1 MPINFIPTVW
11 SARLLANLEKALV
24 YSQPGV
30 VNKDYEGEIKA
41 AGISVKIASLGDV
54 SVNDYTRNTDLGDP
68 EELTDAEQTMV
79 IDQAKYFNFQID
91 DVDRAQARI
100 NYLDEAMRRAAYKL
114 RDGQDAYVATIM
126 DAAVPAA
133 NKIGSV
139 TTPKVPTKAD
149 AYEYLVDLSVK
160 LDEANCPQEGR
171 WVVVPAWFQGLLL
184 KDDRFVKSGT
194 ASGDAT
200 LRNGQVGEAAGFTV
214 YKSNNVPNTTGTKYK
229 ILAGHAMATTVAEQ
243 IVSIEKYRMEKRFA
257 DAVKGLHVYGAKVTR
272 PGLLACLIANAS

>member
-1 MPINFIPTVW
+1 MSINFIPTVW

-30 VNKDYEGEIKA
+30 VNKDYEGEIKGS
-41 AGISVKIASLGDV
+41 GISVKIASLGDV

-139 TTPKVPTKAD
+139 TTPIIPTKAD

-229 ILAGHAMATTVAEQ
+229 ILAGHPMATTVAEQ

>member
-1 MPINFIPTVW
+1 MSINFIPTVW

-30 VNKDYEGEIKA
+30 VNKDYEGEIKGS
-41 AGISVKIASLGDV
+41 GISVKIASLGDV
-54 SVNDYTRNTDLGDP
+54 SVNDYTRNTDLGNP

-100 NYLDEAMRRAAYKL
+100 DYLDEAMRRAAYKL

-139 TTPKVPTKAD
+139 TTPKIPTKAD

-214 YKSNNVPNTTGTKYK
+214 FKSNNVPNTTGTKYK

>member
-1 MPINFIPTVW
+1 
-11 SARLLANLEKALV
+11 LLANLEKALV

-30 VNKDYEGEIKA
+30 VNKDYEGEIKGS
-41 AGISVKIASLGDV
+41 GISVKIASLGDV
-54 SVNDYTRNTDLGDP
+54 SVNDYTRNTDLGNP

-100 NYLDEAMRRAAYKL
+100 DYLDEAMRRAAYKL

-139 TTPKVPTKAD
+139 TTPIIPTKAN

-214 YKSNNVPNTTGTKYK
+214 FKSNNVPNTTGTKYK